1 MLPTLLTGFNWTTPF
16 IADACVMLELPVRVG
31 SYGLKPLS
39 AGSKLAGRACPA
51 RHAGSTDVFLEAI
64 AAASRGDVLVVD
76 NTGRLDE
83 GCVGDLVA
91 GEAHVAGLAGL
102 IIWGAHR
109 DSAAIQAIGIPVWS
123 LGTCPNGPLELRT
136 RSAHALEAASIGHH
150 VTVTKDD
157 IVFVDVDGIV
167 VVAVANVPRVVA
179 AARDIATREQA
190 QAERLLGGERLR
202 DQLKLDAYVARRK
215 EDPAHTFRAH
225 IKSLGAAIE
234 I

>member
-1 MLPTLLTGFNWTTPF
+1 MR
-16 IADACVMLELPVRVG
+16 ELPVRVG
-31 SYGLKPLS
+31 SYGLKPLI

-64 AAASRGDVLVVD
+64 AAASGGDVLVVD

-123 LGTCPNGPLELRT
+123 LGTCPNGPLELRN
-136 RSAHALEAASIGHH
+136 RSSHALEAASIGHH

-157 IVFVDVDGIV
+157 IVFADVDGV
-167 VVAVANVPRVVA
+167 VVVA
-179 AARDIATREQA
+179 AAHAPRVIAAAREIAAREQA

-202 DQLKLDAYVARRK
+202 DQLKIDAYVARRK
-215 EDPAHTFRAH
+215 DDPAYTFRAH
-225 IKSLGAAIE
+225 IKSLGGAIE
-234 I
+234 T